1 MVFNK
6 CPSQDFICIKIGEV
20 VITWH
25 LHYRLDRK
33 T

>member
-6 CPSQDFICIKIGEV
+6 CPGQDFICIKIGEV
-20 VITWH
+20 IFNWNF
-25 LHYRLDRK
+25 HYRLDRK

>member
-6 CPSQDFICIKIGEV
+6 CPGQDFISIKIGEFV
-20 VITWH
+20 FNWH
-25 LHYRLDRK
+25 LNYRLDRK